1 VNLLKTGEV
10 DAIQIDPQAM
20 KVLENEPR
28 YCGPFRAIS
37 SVVQHVLAYGPINPE
52 SWAYNPDIAFSYDQE
67 KAAQLLQQAG
77 FKKGRDGILEKDGQ
91 KLEFDIV

>member
-1 VNLLKTGEV
+1 
-10 DAIQIDPQAM
+10 
-20 KVLENEPR
+20 
-28 YCGPFRAIS
+28 
-37 SVVQHVLAYGPINPE
+37 LAYGPINPE